1 MAFTQSDLD
10 AIDTAIASGELT
22 VSHNGRTVTYRS
34 MSDLLRA
41 RQTIQTLLSAAQ
53 PGGSAGGPR
62 RFTFVTHRGD

>member
-1 MAFTQSDLD
+1 MAFTTDDLA
-10 AIDTAIASGELT
+10 AIDAAIASGELT

-41 RQTIQTLLSAAQ
+41 RQTIQAEIAAAQ
-53 PGGSAGGPR
+53 SGVGAGGPR